1 MQAFSAEGAQDLLEE
16 AVFALV
22 EKGFKLV
29 ALQYKKILS
38 AFSKVK
44 AAVIQPR
51 KILEQS
57 SDNFLSL
64 FFIPLAFI
72 KSVCDV
78 MYQSALADNLFI
90 DIFVVDQF
98 AEVVQKTHQLH
109 NVIVSR
115 EWRFVD
121 HLREDVNVFEETF
134 CDYGLESWWVVRED
148 EAVVGVLFEVG
159 LAWGEQ

>member
-1 MQAFSAEGAQDLLEE
+1 MNYHDSFVQAFSAEGAQDLLEE

-57 SDNFLSL
+57 SNNFLSL

-72 KSVCDV
+72 KSACDV
-78 MYQSALADNLFI
+78 VYQSALVDNLFI

-109 NVIVSR
+109 SVIVS
-115 EWRFVD
+115 
-121 HLREDVNVFEETF
+121 
-134 CDYGLESWWVVRED
+134 
-148 EAVVGVLFEVG
+148 
-159 LAWGEQ
+159 GE